1 MEKTIPGKWASWPG
15 PKGKDASCSFSR
27 QGAEGGS
34 GPGAGLPLHTIESGQ
49 SSFPGP
55 VTMET
60 VAKILNYQTP
70 LLCPELKQKK
80 HREAQVLTSRN
91 YRTMKCLWASVL
103 VPCATERV
111 KLYLTLIPEK
121 TPAHSGARAIP
132 VH

>member
-27 QGAEGGS
+27 QGAEEGS
-34 GPGAGLPLHTIESGQ
+34 GPGAGLPLHTTESGQ
-49 SSFPGP
+49 SWFPGP

-70 LLCPELKQKK
+70 LLGPELKQKK

-91 YRTMKCLWASVL
+91 YLTMKCLWASVL
-103 VPCATERV
+103 APCATERV

-121 TPAHSGARAIP
+121 TPAHSGAPAIP